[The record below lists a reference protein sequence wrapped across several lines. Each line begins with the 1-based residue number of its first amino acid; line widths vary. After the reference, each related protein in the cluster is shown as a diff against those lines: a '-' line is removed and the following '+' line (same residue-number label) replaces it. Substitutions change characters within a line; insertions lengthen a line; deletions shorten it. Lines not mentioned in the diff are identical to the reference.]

1 MKVLFWGA
9 DEHCGTPCNMSAIAS
24 YAALANHTRSFLMQ
38 HKAIK
43 NDLDLLFQPITK
55 QNTLRDISA
64 YYVLEGMDYLIY
76 QERANRLNWESLRE
90 CLYSAVDGQI
100 FYLPAGAR
108 QKPGLYPGKTGE
120 VQKKV
125 IRKMEELADVV
136 FVDLGHNMDAF
147 SRELLYEADVVVVN
161 FPQDAGALNQ
171 FFECQPKFG
180 GQIFY
185 LWGNYDENQVY
196 NIDNLIRIY
205 RLQTDKILT
214 ISRNPAFEHA
224 CHMGRIEQYLKRNL
238 NGKKSL
244 RSSCF
249 VEELRRAVTQILE
262 VGHGSI

>member
-9 DEHCGTPCNMSAIAS
+9 DEHCGTTCNMSAIAS

-147 SRELLYEADVVVVN
+147 PEN
-161 FPQDAGALNQ
+161 FCMKQMWSLSIFRRMPVRSINFLNVSPNLAVRFFIYGAIMM
-171 FFECQPKFG
+171 K
-180 GQIFY
+180 
-185 LWGNYDENQVY
+185 
-196 NIDNLIRIY
+196 IRS
-205 RLQTDKILT
+205 T
-214 ISRNPAFEHA
+214 IST
-224 CHMGRIEQYLKRNL
+224 ISY
-238 NGKKSL
+238 
-244 RSSCF
+244 
-249 VEELRRAVTQILE
+249 
-262 VGHGSI
+262 GSIGFRRIRF